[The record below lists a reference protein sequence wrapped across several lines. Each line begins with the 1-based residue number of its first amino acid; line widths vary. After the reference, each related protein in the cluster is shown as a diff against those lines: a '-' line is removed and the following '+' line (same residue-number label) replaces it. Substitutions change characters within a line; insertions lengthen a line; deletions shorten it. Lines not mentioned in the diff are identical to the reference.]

1 MNRPSAGKQTVPSA
15 GKQTVPSAGKQTV
28 PSAGKQIV
36 PSAGTRSN
44 DQDDKK
50 VECDFCPQKMKGG
63 KG

>member
-1 MNRPSAGKQTVPSA
+1 MNR
-15 GKQTVPSAGKQTV
+15 PSAGKQTV